1 LGKKSRHSIST
12 REFDILQAI
21 LREAREGAG
30 LSQRE
35 MARRLGFHP
44 TIFGKVERGDRVLD
58 VIEFVAF
65 AKAADIAPNELLDK
79 FLERISQPSDK
90 GDG

>member
-1 LGKKSRHSIST
+1 
-12 REFDILQAI
+12 
-21 LREAREGAG
+21 
-30 LSQRE
+30 
-35 MARRLGFHP
+35 MGFHP

-79 FLERISQPSDK
+79 FLERVSQPPDK
-90 GDG
+90 GGD